1 MKFIDLF
8 AGIGGFRIALEKY
21 QLDCIFSS
29 EIDKYAALTYKENFG
44 EFPEGDITKISEKKI
59 PKHDILCAGFP
70 CQPFSISG
78 KQEGFNDSRGTMFF
92 EIERITRY
100 HRPKVLFLENVANL
114 KKHEDGETII
124 KMKQILEELE
134 YDVFYKVLNA
144 SDYGVPQSRKRVY
157 ILAFRKNLNIKE
169 FNFPKEKNIDIVLED
184 ILLPEK
190 EVQKYLIKREDIYWK
205 EKNILEIKRQ
215 QKPIR
220 IGTINKGGQ
229 GERIYSPK
237 GHAITLSATGGG
249 PGAKT
254 GAYYVNGNIRKLSP
268 VECKLVQGFPNNFKI
283 PVPPYEE
290 QQKISKYL
298 DEKLLEIN
306 NIMNQKKNQLETL
319 NQYKKSLIYEYVTGK
334 KEVE

>member
-134 YDVFYKVLNA
+134 YDVFYKA
-144 SDYGVPQSRKRVY
+144 
-157 ILAFRKNLNIKE
+157 
-169 FNFPKEKNIDIVLED
+169 
-184 ILLPEK
+184 
-190 EVQKYLIKREDIYWK
+190 
-205 EKNILEIKRQ
+205 
-215 QKPIR
+215 
-220 IGTINKGGQ
+220 
-229 GERIYSPK
+229 
-237 GHAITLSATGGG
+237 
-249 PGAKT
+249 
-254 GAYYVNGNIRKLSP
+254 
-268 VECKLVQGFPNNFKI
+268 
-283 PVPPYEE
+283 
-290 QQKISKYL
+290 
-298 DEKLLEIN
+298 
-306 NIMNQKKNQLETL
+306 
-319 NQYKKSLIYEYVTGK
+319 
-334 KEVE
+334 